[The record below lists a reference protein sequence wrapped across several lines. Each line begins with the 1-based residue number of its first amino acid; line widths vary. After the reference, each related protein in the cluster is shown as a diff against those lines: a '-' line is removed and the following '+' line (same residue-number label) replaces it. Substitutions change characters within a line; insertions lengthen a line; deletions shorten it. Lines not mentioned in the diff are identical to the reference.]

1 MSRQGSLSH
10 YVGEVLVIYPQGKRL
25 TAEDSRQFHAELMQL
40 IAGAKHKKVLVN
52 FENIDYVPSEMLGV
66 LLRVNKNC
74 RVDEIRLVF
83 CCFSTIVKEIV
94 KLSGLERV
102 LEIYAREPEALQAFE
117 TKSGWFG

>member
-10 YVGEVLVIYPQGKRL
+10 YVAEVLVIYPQGKRL
-25 TAEDSRQFHAELMQL
+25 TAEDSRQFHEELKQL
-40 IAGAKHKKVLVN
+40 IASAKHKKVLVN

-66 LLRVNKNC
+66 LLRVNRTC
-74 RVDEIRLVF
+74 RADEVRLVF
-83 CCFSTIVKEIV
+83 CGFSPIVKEIV

-117 TKSGWFG
+117 KKAGLFG